1 MRQILLYLFILF
13 ACSVSAEPLKITG
26 RVIDVDGF
34 NNQVIGASVQVCGT
48 HRGTSTDGDGKFS
61 IEVEKGAILKFSC
74 IGFYDKYV
82 EVLNDSSLVIE
93 MKQWIEFCFCPHR
106 HVILPDNYLKS
117 SLQEIKRVYPDLIQR
132 KDGSYKRESSDMC
145 FSLYNGIVY
154 KQYYS
159 LKYKDIKL
167 EELYDDIAWYLR
179 KNSSDE
185 RKSGKATTL
194 YYPEYSVHIQYVPHK
209 HVSITY
215 ELNPEYYK

>member
-13 ACSVSAEPLKITG
+13 ACSVSAEPFRITG
-26 RVIDVDGF
+26 KVIDVRWF
-34 NNQVIGASVQVCGT
+34 NDPVIGASVQVCGT
-48 HRGTSTDGDGKFS
+48 HRGTATDGDGNFS

-74 IGFYDKYV
+74 LGFYDKYV

-106 HVILPDNYLKS
+106 HVILRDNYLKS
-117 SLQEIKRVYPDLIQR
+117 SLQEIKRMYPDLIQR

-154 KQYYS
+154 KQYYT

-167 EELYDDIAWYLR
+167 EALYGEIVCYFR

-185 RKSGKATTL
+185 RKSGKAIIF
-194 YYPEYSVHIQYVPHK
+194 YYPEYSVRVQYNPRK
-209 HVSITY
+209 HVSIIY
-215 ELNPEYYK
+215 ELYPKYYK